1 VDEKT
6 VKFVLKEGDLP
17 TAWYNIVPDLP
28 VPPAPPLNPKT
39 LEPLGPGD
47 LEPLFPMSLIE
58 QEITTA
64 PTVDIPGPVLDAYR
78 MWRPSPL
85 YRARKLEAALGTPAR
100 IYYKYEGV
108 SPVGSHKPNT
118 AMAQAYYNKLDGVK
132 RLSTETGAGQWGSAL
147 AMACAQF
154 GLDCSVYMVR
164 VSYDLKP
171 HRRSLMRLYGAEV
184 TPSPSPNTEAGR
196 AVLEKDPSSPGS
208 LGIAI
213 SEAVEV
219 AAKNND
225 TKYALGSVLN
235 HVLLHQTV
243 IGMEAIKQMEMA
255 GDTPD
260 YVVACCGGGS
270 NFAGLAFPF
279 LKGALQSRS
288 QSHSDSHPHG
298 RSRSN
303 PRNDSLSGSQGNTP
317 GGSMSPAGHPSG
329 ENHSSQ
335 HTPHQDRRHPTI
347 IAVEPA
353 ACPTLTRGTYAYDFG
368 DTAGMAPVIKMHTLG
383 HGFIPA
389 GIHAGGLRYH
399 GVSPLVSILL
409 DQGYIEARAVKQ
421 LGVFEAA
428 TLFTKTEGILPAPE
442 SAHAIR
448 TAVDLALEAKEKGE
462 EKCILF
468 GLSGHGHFDLAS
480 YELYSSSRLQDYAHP
495 EEELRKAL
503 SELPK
508 VEGPIGR

>member
-1 VDEKT
+1 MDEKT
-6 VKFVLKEGDLP
+6 VKFVLREGDLP

-28 VPPAPPLNPKT
+28 VPPAPPLHPKT
-39 LEPLGPGD
+39 LEPLRLED

-58 QEITTA
+58 QEIATT

-85 YRARKLEAALGTPAR
+85 YRARRLEAALGTPAR

-118 AMAQAYYNKLDGVK
+118 AIAQAYYNKVEGVR

-219 AAKNND
+219 AVKNRD

-243 IGMEAIKQMEMA
+243 IGMEAMKQMEMA

-270 NFAGLAFPF
+270 NFAGLTFPF
-279 LKGALQSRS
+279 LKAALQNRSRGRS
-288 QSHSDSHPHG
+288 FGEKQPDQHDSHQ
-298 RSRSN
+298 
-303 PRNDSLSGSQGNTP
+303 D
-317 GGSMSPAGHPSG
+317 GHYPKV
-329 ENHSSQ
+329 
-335 HTPHQDRRHPTI
+335 

-353 ACPTLTRGTYAYDFG
+353 ACPSLTRGKYAYDFG
-368 DTAGMAPVIKMHTLG
+368 DTEGIAPVIKMHTLG

-409 DQGYIEARAVKQ
+409 DQGFIEARAVKQ
-421 LGVFEAA
+421 LAVFEAA
-428 TLFTKTEGILPAPE
+428 TLFAKTEGILPAPE

-480 YELYSSSRLQDYAHP
+480 YEMYNTSQLQDYAHP
-495 EEELRKAL
+495 EAELRRAL

-508 VEGPIGR
+508 VQGPIGG

>member
-1 VDEKT
+1 MDEKV
-6 VKFVLKEGDLP
+6 VKFVLKERDLP
-17 TAWYNIVPDLP
+17 TVWYNIVPDLP
-28 VPPAPPLNPKT
+28 VPPAPPLNPRT
-39 LEPLGPGD
+39 LEPLDAAD
-47 LEPLFPMSLIE
+47 LEPLFPMALIE
-58 QEITTA
+58 QEVSAA

-85 YRARKLEAALGTPAR
+85 YRARRLEAALGTPAR

-118 AMAQAYYNKLDGVK
+118 AVAQAYYNKISGTRHLT
-132 RLSTETGAGQWGSAL
+132 TETGAGQWGSAL

-164 VSYDLKP
+164 ASYDLKP
-171 HRRSLMRLYGAEV
+171 HRRSLMRVYGAEV
-184 TPSPSPNTEAGR
+184 TPSPSPHTAAGR

-219 AAKNND
+219 AAKSQD
-225 TKYALGSVLN
+225 TKYSLGSVLN

-243 IGMEAIKQMEMA
+243 IGMEAIQQMEMA
-255 GDTPD
+255 KDTPD

-270 NFAGLAFPF
+270 NFAGLTFPF
-279 LKGALQSRS
+279 LKAALQTGSR
-288 QSHSDSHPHG
+288 G
-298 RSRSN
+298 
-303 PRNDSLSGSQGNTP
+303 PR
-317 GGSMSPAGHPSG
+317 
-329 ENHSSQ
+329 
-335 HTPHQDRRHPTI
+335 I

-353 ACPTLTRGTYAYDFG
+353 ACPTLTRGAYTYDFG

-383 HGFIPA
+383 HGFVPA

-409 DQGYIEARAVKQ
+409 DQGYIEARAVNQ
-421 LGVFEAA
+421 LPVFSAA
-428 TLFTKTEGILPAPE
+428 ALFTKTEGILPAPE

-448 TAVDLALEAKEKGE
+448 AAVDLSLEAKETGE

-480 YELYSSSRLQDYAHP
+480 YELFSASRLQDYAHP
-495 EEELRKAL
+495 EEELKQAL

-508 VEGPIGR
+508 TR

>member
-1 VDEKT
+1 MAEKT
-6 VKFVLKEGDLP
+6 VKYVLKEGDLA

-28 VPPAPPLNPKT
+28 ISPAPPLNPAT
-39 LEPLGPGD
+39 LEPLELAD

-58 QEITTA
+58 QEVTTA
-64 PTVDIPGPVLDAYR
+64 PHVDIPGPVLDVYR
-78 MWRPSPL
+78 TWRPSPL

-118 AMAQAYYNKLDGVK
+118 ATAQAYYNKIDGTK
-132 RLSTETGAGQWGSAL
+132 RLSTETGAGQWGAAL

-154 GLDCSVYMVR
+154 GLDCSVYMVKA
-164 VSYDLKP
+164 SYDLKP
-171 HRRSLMRLYGAEV
+171 YRRSLMRVYGAEV

-196 AVLEKDPSSPGS
+196 AVLEKDPASLGS

-213 SEAVEV
+213 SEAIEV
-219 AAKNND
+219 AIQDPD
-225 TKYALGSVLN
+225 TKYSLGSVLN
-235 HVLLHQTV
+235 HVMLHQTV
-243 IGMEAIKQMEMA
+243 IGMEAIRQMEMA

-279 LKGALQSRS
+279 LKDALQ
-288 QSHSDSHPHG
+288 
-298 RSRSN
+298 
-303 PRNDSLSGSQGNTP
+303 
-317 GGSMSPAGHPSG
+317 
-329 ENHSSQ
+329 NHSPGSHRGPQ
-335 HTPHQDRRHPTI
+335 V

-368 DTAGMAPVIKMHTLG
+368 DTAGMAPVLKMHTLG
-383 HGFIPA
+383 HGFMPA

-399 GVSPLVSILL
+399 GVSPLISSLL

-421 LGVFEAA
+421 LAVFEAA
-428 TLFTKTEGILPAPE
+428 TLFAKTEGILPAPE

-468 GLSGHGHFDLAS
+468 GLSGHGHLDLAS
-480 YELYSSSRLQDYAHP
+480 YELYKASRLQDYAHP
-495 EEELRKAL
+495 EAELQRAL
-503 SELPK
+503 SELP
-508 VEGPIGR
+508 RAR

>member
-1 VDEKT
+1 
-6 VKFVLKEGDLP
+6 
-17 TAWYNIVPDLP
+17 
-28 VPPAPPLNPKT
+28 
-39 LEPLGPGD
+39 
-47 LEPLFPMSLIE
+47 MSLIE
-58 QEITTA
+58 QEIATT

-85 YRARKLEAALGTPAR
+85 YRARRLEAALGTPAR

-118 AMAQAYYNKLDGVK
+118 AIAQAYYNKVEGVR

-219 AAKNND
+219 AVKNRD

-243 IGMEAIKQMEMA
+243 IGMEAMKQMEMA

-270 NFAGLAFPF
+270 NFAGLTFPF
-279 LKGALQSRS
+279 LKAALQNRSR
-288 QSHSDSHPHG
+288 G
-298 RSRSN
+298 RSFGENNRISMTHTKTAITPRSSRSN
-303 PRNDSLSGSQGNTP
+303 PRR
-317 GGSMSPAGHPSG
+317 AHPSQ
-329 ENHSSQ
+329 EVS
-335 HTPHQDRRHPTI
+335 
-347 IAVEPA
+347 
-353 ACPTLTRGTYAYDFG
+353 TRMISA
-368 DTAGMAPVIKMHTLG
+368 
-383 HGFIPA
+383 IP
-389 GIHAGGLRYH
+389 
-399 GVSPLVSILL
+399 
-409 DQGYIEARAVKQ
+409 QE
-421 LGVFEAA
+421 
-428 TLFTKTEGILPAPE
+428 LP
-442 SAHAIR
+442 R
-448 TAVDLALEAKEKGE
+448 
-462 EKCILF
+462 
-468 GLSGHGHFDLAS
+468 
-480 YELYSSSRLQDYAHP
+480 SSRCTPSDTGSSPQASTQGGYVTTACRLWSA
-495 EEELRKAL
+495 
-503 SELPK
+503 SS
-508 VEGPIGR
+508 

>member
-1 VDEKT
+1 MDEKT

-39 LEPLGPGD
+39 LEPLGPGE
-47 LEPLFPMSLIE
+47 LEPLFPVSLIE
-58 QEITTA
+58 QEVTTA
-64 PTVDIPGPVLDAYR
+64 PMVDIPGPVVDVYR

-118 AMAQAYYNKLDGVK
+118 AIAQAYYNKIEGVR

-147 AMACAQF
+147 SMACAQF
-154 GLDCSVYMVR
+154 GLDCLVYMVR

-184 TPSPSPNTEAGR
+184 TPSPSPSTEAGR
-196 AVLEKDPSSPGS
+196 AALEKDPSSPGS

-219 AAKNND
+219 AAKNPD
-225 TKYALGSVLN
+225 TKYSLGSVLN

-255 GDTPD
+255 GDAPD

-270 NFAGLAFPF
+270 NFAGLTFPF
-279 LKGALQSRS
+279 LKDALQGCSRG
-288 QSHSDSHPHG
+288 HSEKEDLRYPK
-298 RSRSN
+298 RY
-303 PRNDSLSGSQGNTP
+303 PKV
-317 GGSMSPAGHPSG
+317 
-329 ENHSSQ
+329 
-335 HTPHQDRRHPTI
+335 

-353 ACPTLTRGTYAYDFG
+353 ACPTLTRGEYAYDFG
-368 DTAGMAPVIKMHTLG
+368 DTAGIAPVIKMHTLG

-409 DQGYIEARAVKQ
+409 ERGFIEARAVKQ
-421 LGVFEAA
+421 LAVFEAA

-442 SAHAIR
+442 SAHAILA
-448 TAVDLALEAKEKGE
+448 AVDLALEAKEKGE
-462 EKCILF
+462 ERCILF

-480 YELYSSSRLQDYAHP
+480 YEMYNASKLQDYAHP
-495 EEELRKAL
+495 ESELRRAL

-508 VEGPIGR
+508 VEGPVGR